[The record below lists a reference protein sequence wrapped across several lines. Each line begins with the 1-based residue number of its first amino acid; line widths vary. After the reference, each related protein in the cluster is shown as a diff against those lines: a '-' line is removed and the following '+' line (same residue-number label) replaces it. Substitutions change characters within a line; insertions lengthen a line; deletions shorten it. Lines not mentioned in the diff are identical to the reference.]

1 MTDIRPGTNTQAQFF
16 NPKNEAMLD
25 RLLYSDFQ
33 RRVGGEL
40 SEKQNQRLVKTVK
53 HYMTEV
59 YSKNP
64 GQSIQFLNKEV
75 LQSVVPDYLGY
86 LKRNAGPTVGEED
99 ELRADVNSRFSQLQT
114 DRQGVGV
121 AQPVA
126 PDFRINLESEG
137 PTPLSRFE
145 EIKKIREMEAAREAE
160 TATAMTTTRTT
171 SQEIVI
177 SPRDSNMGRFV
188 NSDIDFRNGSEAAR
202 QRDQLS
208 LIMREAEREASRTEI
223 VNSRT
228 LPDPRQ
234 ILLGESMQMPVTA
247 RSQGIAN
254 GNPTLAIADSVRERP
269 PLPQDIIKP
278 QDDIVSYKEL
288 ENNLY
293 VYSADRDWVNNTT
306 ENRYNFSVTFDPANN
321 QSGFGYNTAT
331 NIKFKNI
338 VRIEFVKAIMPT
350 ESFDVLMTAPSGGA
364 GTPTPGLNT
373 NILSFPYVQV
383 RIPELNV
390 NGYGTNDGMNNA
402 FAAISYDAYWT
413 SDSSAANRGFARMI
427 PKFLKCQKVYYP
439 TPLATLQRLTFQIQR
454 PDGTLVSSSSDTL
467 TVSMVLMPTSSALTT
482 NYKGT
487 GAATYEWLWIQSSTW
502 FSQFLVSQGD
512 RIVLKSVGFDAT
524 LTANAGITDLV
535 NYLTQPQGIL
545 VSAIGRS
552 TGAIDGYLDGANTAG
567 YANSIVVRN
576 SFRDPTLGL
585 TTVSAWVPTYI
596 ATVSNFTKAAS
607 SATITP
613 VAGGSVSLTIATGL
627 TFTAGMRVF
636 VSGATTANN
645 FTGTVVS
652 YDSGTGVIVIGSIAN
667 INGSFAGSVVYTV
680 TAGTIPSAGRL
691 INMNH
696 QIQIIMRVIT
706 REMDS
711 ASKLR
716 PDNLQA

>member
-1 MTDIRPGTNTQAQFF
+1 
-16 NPKNEAMLD
+16 MLD

-126 PDFRINLESEG
+126 PDFRITLESEG
-137 PTPLSRFE
+137 PTSLSRFE

-160 TATAMTTTRTT
+160 TAAAMSTTRTT

-223 VNSRT
+223 VSSRAI
-228 LPDPRQ
+228 PDPRQ
-234 ILLGESMQMPVTA
+234 ILLGDSMQMPMTA
-247 RSQGIAN
+247 RSQGIAS
-254 GNPTLAIADSVRERP
+254 GNPTLAIPNSVRERP
-269 PLPQDIIKP
+269 PLPQDIIKA

-288 ENNLY
+288 ENNLF

-350 ESFDVLMTAPSGGA
+350 ESFDVLMTATA

-390 NGYGTNDGMNNA
+390 NGYGTNDGINNA

-413 SDSSAANRGFARMI
+413 SDSTAANRGYARMI

-439 TPLATLQRLTFQIQR
+439 TPLATLQKLTFQIQR

-467 TVSMVLMPTSSALTT
+467 TVSMLLMPPTSASTT
-482 NYKGT
+482 AYKGT

-512 RIVLKSVGFDAT
+512 RIVLKSIGFDPT
-524 LTANAGITDLV
+524 LTANAGVSDLV

-552 TGAIDGYLDGANTAG
+552 TGALDGYLDGANTAG

-585 TTVSAWVPTYI
+585 TTVSAWVPSYI
-596 ATVSNFTKAAS
+596 ATVTNFTRAATG
-607 SATITP
+607 ATITP

-636 VSGATTANN
+636 VAGATTANN

-652 YDSGTGVIVIGSIAN
+652 YVSGTGVIVIGSIAN
-667 INGSFAGSVVYTV
+667 VNGSFAGSVVYTV